1 MIEIFVFGSNQAG
14 HHKLGAAREA
24 REQHGAMHGI
34 GEGRTG
40 WAYAIPVKDYQ
51 MRVRSKTAIK
61 ISINSFLAYVERHP
75 ELKFNVVDIGCGLG
89 KYLPESIALLFPPT
103 VPSNVRFLGEL
114 RRLVRVRKADTL

>member
-14 HHKLGAAREA
+14 RHGKGSAREA
-24 REQHGAMHGI
+24 RERHGAVQGV

-40 WAYAIPVKDYQ
+40 FAYAIPTKDYQ
-51 MRVRSKTAIK
+51 MRIRSKTAIK

-89 KYLPESIALLFPPT
+89 KYLPESIALLFPPS
-103 VPSNVRFLGEL
+103 VPSNVHFLGEL